1 MSFFLDKIYKKNSKK
16 SCFIFALKYVEY
28 LLKYVIMF
36 NQAPFKPFSPTMHC
50 NYFLEVC
57 SLIFMVAIT
66 VAYFTRK
73 KYPVATSRLFG
84 VGLILL
90 DANISLDI
98 LFCVLL
104 DNSNVIP
111 IGWVELVAELFFVT
125 QFVLSYSLYAYV
137 LYSIGK
143 SIKYSPIYLL
153 TIIPSAVGAVLFFTN
168 SIHHWNFSF
177 VFNEATQLY
186 DFVPGPTFLS
196 LYIINWFCNYAVT
209 ISYTVAFRK
218 VLPKELLRVLMSVM
232 VIVLSAA
239 VIQTIQ
245 PQYLMSGVAYT
256 LSAMFAVVSICDP
269 DIKVDRISLAF
280 NDTAF
285 IDYLNT
291 QRFEKQR
298 KYYVI
303 FDIESF
309 GLFSEKFGTTSANE
323 LLGTIRKFIESINK
337 KTYIF
342 RVQSYRFVLLFKNR
356 EEQMQMVDAINERF
370 ARPFNIKGHVVDIT
384 LDILYFVN
392 DSVFTNSDRYND
404 FIIRTLSIIN
414 FKDTKCIE
422 LDNAFLAQISRDRRI
437 KEILE
442 ECLKAKDGL
451 YMVYH
456 PIYDIKKKCF
466 NHFEALIR
474 LANDEFGYVGPSE
487 FIPIA
492 ETFGLAND
500 IDYFVLNETCAFLE
514 RNPQIESLEI
524 NISCAEFFN
533 NPSERFMKIINKYSI
548 NPSRIILEITETV
561 AVKYPEKTKEFMADL
576 GQYGIKFAM
585 DDFGSGYS
593 NIARFITLPFSVAK
607 LDKSLLE
614 ESQNIAIFF
623 DAAIN
628 LFKNLN
634 IPIVIEGVETEK
646 QLNLSINKKVDYIQG
661 YYFSKPLK
669 EEDLLAF
676 LSSHNN

>member
-1 MSFFLDKIYKKNSKK
+1 
-16 SCFIFALKYVEY
+16 
-28 LLKYVIMF
+28 MF
-36 NQAPFKPFSPTMHC
+36 SQAPFKPFSPTMHC

-66 VAYFTRK
+66 IAYFTRK

-90 DANISLDI
+90 DVNITLDI

-177 VFNEATQLY
+177 VFNETTQLY

-298 KYYVI
+298 KYYII

-342 RVQSYRFVLLFKNR
+342 RVQSYRFVLLFKNK

-414 FKDTKCIE
+414 FKDTKCFE

>member
-1 MSFFLDKIYKKNSKK
+1 
-16 SCFIFALKYVEY
+16 
-28 LLKYVIMF
+28 MF
-36 NQAPFKPFSPTMHC
+36 SQAPFKPFSPTMHC

-66 VAYFTRK
+66 IAYFTRK

-90 DANISLDI
+90 DVNITLDI

-143 SIKYSPIYLL
+143 SIKYSPVYLL

-177 VFNEATQLY
+177 VFNETTQLY

-298 KYYVI
+298 KYYII

-342 RVQSYRFVLLFKNR
+342 RVQSYRFVLLFKNK

-414 FKDTKCIE
+414 FKDTKCFE

-646 QLNLSINKKVDYIQG
+646 QLDLSINKKVDYIQG

>member
-1 MSFFLDKIYKKNSKK
+1 MSFFLDKIYKENSKK
-16 SCFIFALKYVEY
+16 SGFIFALKYVKY

-36 NQAPFKPFSPTMHC
+36 SQAPFKPFSATMHC

-66 VAYFTRK
+66 IAYFTRK

-90 DANISLDI
+90 DANIGLDI

-104 DNSNVIP
+104 DKSNVVP

-177 VFNEATQLY
+177 VFNETTQLY

-298 KYYVI
+298 KYYII

-370 ARPFNIKGHVVDIT
+370 ARPFNIKGRVVDIT

-646 QLNLSINKKVDYIQG
+646 QLNLSINKEVDYIQG

>member
-1 MSFFLDKIYKKNSKK
+1 
-16 SCFIFALKYVEY
+16 
-28 LLKYVIMF
+28 MF

-66 VAYFTRK
+66 IAYFTRK

-90 DANISLDI
+90 DVNITLDI

-177 VFNEATQLY
+177 VFNETTQLY

-298 KYYVI
+298 KYYII

-342 RVQSYRFVLLFKNR
+342 RVQSYRFVLLFKNK

-414 FKDTKCIE
+414 FKDTKCFE

-474 LANDEFGYVGPSE
+474 LANDGFGYVGPSE

-646 QLNLSINKKVDYIQG
+646 QLDLSINKKVDYIQG